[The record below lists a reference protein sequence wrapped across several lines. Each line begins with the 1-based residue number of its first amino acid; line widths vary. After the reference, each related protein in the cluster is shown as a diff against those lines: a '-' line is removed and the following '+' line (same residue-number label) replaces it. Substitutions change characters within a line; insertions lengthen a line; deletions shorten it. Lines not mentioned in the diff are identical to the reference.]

1 MEIDIRKSLVE
12 DMDQIGL
19 IERIGQEESSR
30 TRYIQESFEKDNV
43 WVIVVED
50 KVVGYFVFDYNFFFN
65 RKYLS
70 LLYIA
75 ESYRDRG
82 IGRYVMNW
90 ILEQSDGSLFV
101 STNLSNARMIHLLR
115 SCGFEDSGVIY
126 NLDKNDPEVVFY
138 VNKTNS

>member
-1 MEIDIRKSLVE
+1 MEIDIRKSSVDE
-12 DMDQIGL
+12 MEQIEI
-19 IERIGQEESSR
+19 IERIGQEKSSR
-30 TRYIQESFEKDNV
+30 ICYIQESFKKDNV
-43 WVIVVED
+43 WVIIVEE

-75 ESYRDRG
+75 EPYRGRG

-90 ILEQSDGSLFV
+90 ILKQFDGSLFV

-138 VNKTNS
+138 VNKSNS